1 MVVRTQTQADAMAR
15 FDELVAALRSA
26 GERFDQGRMLEA
38 RDLAGHIRRL
48 VHQSATTRALIDEL
62 GVPRDFTW
70 VDTAGVLNPKT
81 AASAAC
87 LTLMKI
93 RTGSKRCG
101 EFVPKLSL
109 YPPAPIRTRDGGHID
124 RGSRIPFDHWWTNPV
139 VKDADGA
146 EYSRKQLVLA
156 LASSE
161 LSDPEIEAAYAA
173 LVDSESLGW
182 VVRREAA
189 ATGLERN
196 PVMASVR
203 QIGFEV
209 LQSISQQRDVIAA
222 CA

>member
-1 MVVRTQTQADAMAR
+1 MVVRTPTQADLMAR

-26 GERFDQGRMLEA
+26 GERFDQGRLIEA

-48 VHQSATTRALIDEL
+48 VHQGATTRALIDEL
-62 GVPRDFTW
+62 GVPQDFTW

-93 RTGSKRCG
+93 RTGSQRCG

-109 YPPAPIRTRDGGHID
+109 YPPAPIRTREGGHID

-146 EYSRKQLVLA
+146 EYSRKDLVLA
-156 LASSE
+156 LASSD
-161 LSDPEIEAAYAA
+161 LTDPEVEAAYAA
-173 LVDSESLGW
+173 LAGSESLGW
-182 VVRREAA
+182 VVRRETA